1 MDAQK
6 FETLRREYDMVP
18 VVRHLGRRSV
28 DAADLF
34 DVVTGSE
41 AVLYED
47 TRFSYVV
54 SAPRA
59 SLSLDRGAA
68 DGAAQIR
75 KALQP
80 LRVYR
85 EDGLPPFF
93 GGAIGFLGYGVAGW
107 MEKLPDRH
115 AAQQIPEARLMF
127 FEDVIAIDR
136 ETSEMSLITTQKS
149 WTEAQRHLDALEN
162 QANQRPEKRELRVE
176 EGDWKT
182 NCSRQDF
189 LDAVKRAREAIAE
202 GEAFQIVVSQRWE
215 TAFPTAGATEL
226 YRSLRALNPS
236 PYMFLLR
243 MQEGTLVGSSPEM
256 LVRVRGNVVETRP
269 IAGTR
274 PRGSNA
280 GEDAKLEAELLGD
293 EKENAEHLMLVDLG
307 RNDVG
312 RVSARGTIRV
322 TEFRSIERYSHVMH
336 IVSHVTGQLRKE
348 LVPVDAL
355 LAAFPAGTVT
365 GAPKIRA
372 MELIDEL
379 EFSRRGPYAGAVVIA
394 NWAGDLDSAITIRT
408 ALLHQGRIYVQAGAG
423 IVFDSVPERE
433 FEETMNKAAAIKSA
447 VAMCRSASEERR
459 GEPAALTA
467 HRPPLTARKP

>member
-6 FETLRREYDMVP
+6 FEELQREYDLVP

-34 DVVTGSE
+34 DGVLGAE

-54 SAPRA
+54 SGPRA
-59 SLSLDRGAA
+59 ALSLDRGAA
-68 DGAAQIR
+68 DGATQIR
-75 KALQP
+75 NALQP
-80 LRVYR
+80 MRVYR
-85 EDGLPPFF
+85 DEGVPPFF

-107 MEKLPDRH
+107 MERLPDQH
-115 AAQQIPEARLMF
+115 PPQQIPDAKFMF
-127 FEDVIAIDR
+127 FDDVIAIDR
-136 ETSEMSLITTQKS
+136 DSSEMSLITTQSS
-149 WTEAQRHLDALEN
+149 WADAQRHLDALEK
-162 QANQRPEKRELRVE
+162 QANQQPGKREVE
-176 EGDWKT
+176 VGEGSGDWKA

-215 TAFPTAGATEL
+215 TAFPTAGAMAL
-226 YRSLRALNPS
+226 YRALRALNPS

-243 MQEGTLVGSSPEM
+243 MQEGTLVGASPEM
-256 LVRVRGNVVETRP
+256 LVRVRGDLVETRP

-274 PRGSNA
+274 PRGANA
-280 GEDAKLEAELLGD
+280 SEDAKLEAELLGD

-312 RVSARGTIRV
+312 RVSERGTIRV

-336 IVSHVTGQLRKE
+336 IVSHVTGRLRKD

-433 FEETMNKAAAIKSA
+433 YEETINKAAAVKSA
-447 VAMCRSASEERR
+447 VAMCRSASEEQS
-459 GEPAALTA
+459 
-467 HRPPLTARKP
+467 HRSALTARKS